1 MLVNMFCPDLIR
13 DVELLFHFSL
23 KKVQRCQHYLLGAQN
38 GMQAL
43 LNKNSKIKMACKIRV

>member
-1 MLVNMFCPDLIR
+1 MLVDMYCPDLIG

-38 GMQAL
+38 SMQAL
-43 LNKNSKIKMACKIRV
+43 MNKNIKIKMACKIRV

>member
-23 KKVQRCQHYLLGAQN
+23 KKVQRGQHYLLGAQN
-38 GMQAL
+38 GMQTL
-43 LNKNSKIKMACKIRV
+43 LNKNSKIKMACKIKV